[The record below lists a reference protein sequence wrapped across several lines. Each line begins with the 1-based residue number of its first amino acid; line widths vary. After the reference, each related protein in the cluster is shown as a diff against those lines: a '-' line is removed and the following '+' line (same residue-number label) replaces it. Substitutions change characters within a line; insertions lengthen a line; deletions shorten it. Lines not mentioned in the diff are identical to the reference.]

1 MIIGCD
7 RWSNWSGSV
16 VCKPKKLLSPRDEVE
31 VAAALRCACSD
42 VRVAGSGMSS
52 SPLCETNG
60 LMLDLTA
67 FDGLYGFDFDT
78 SVATIGAG
86 TPLWDIASL
95 LHREGYALNNMGDS
109 DRGTLGGQIAVGAH
123 GSGWNLRSLS
133 ADVDSFTLVLT
144 SGEVLHCSATEN
156 SEIFTAGRVALGLL
170 GVMTEIGMKVR
181 PRYKLVKTYFVHS
194 VDETFRQLDG
204 LAQANRH
211 FEFFWFPHN
220 ETIVCKSLNET
231 TARAPEPRSSAA
243 MRARGERPNMKSFAV
258 TAINEL
264 MRLSPV
270 VVKPAHRILPILRK
284 SFGRVRWSNETFPS
298 PRVMRFNEM
307 EYAVP
312 YEKGPDAVREI
323 AEAIRK
329 KKIVTGLPLVY
340 RIVEA
345 DDIWMSPFY
354 GRKSAAIS
362 IPQYYRHASRPLFET
377 CEEIFRRYDGR
388 PHWGKIHSMTAG
400 EAASLYPHYDDF
412 RAMRSRLDP
421 AGKFLNRHLREVL
434 PV

>member
-1 MIIGCD
+1 MIIGGD

-16 VCKPKKLLSPRDEVE
+16 VCRPKKLLSPKDEVE

-52 SPLCETNG
+52 SPLCATDG
-60 LMLDLTA
+60 LMLDMAA
-67 FDGLYGFDFDT
+67 FGGLYGFDGDR

-86 TPLWDIASL
+86 TPLWDIAGL
-95 LHREGYALNNMGDS
+95 IHREGFALNNMGDS

-123 GSGWNLRSLS
+123 GSGWKLRSMS

-144 SGEVLHCSATEN
+144 SGEVLYCSATEN
-156 SEIFTAGRVALGLL
+156 AEIFAAGRVGLGAL
-170 GVMTEIGMKVR
+170 GVMTEIGMRVR

-204 LAQANRH
+204 MAQANRH
-211 FEFFWFPHN
+211 FEFFWFPYN
-220 ETIVCKSLNET
+220 STIVCKSLNET
-231 TARAPEPRSSAA
+231 TARAPEPRSPAA
-243 MRARGERPNMKSFAV
+243 MRARGERPNMKSFTV

-264 MRLSPV
+264 MRFSPV
-270 VVKPAHRILPILRK
+270 FVKPAHRVLPFLRK

-329 KKIVTGLPLVY
+329 KKIVTGMPLVY

-345 DDIWMSPFY
+345 DDIWLSPFY
-354 GRKSAAIS
+354 GRKSATIS
-362 IPQYYRHASRPLFET
+362 IPQYYRHASRQLFET
-377 CEEIFRRYDGR
+377 CEEILRRYDGR
-388 PHWGKIHSMTAG
+388 PHWGKIHTMTAA
-400 EAASLYPHYDDF
+400 EAGRLYPQYDAF
-412 RAMRSRLDP
+412 RALRARLDP
-421 AGKFLNRHLREVL
+421 AGKFLNQHLREIL